1 MTGMF
6 ALLAAAL
13 GLGMFSGALLA
24 AIYTHAKVSLAQE
37 RMQRIVR
44 YWQAEARRW
53 RAEVEF
59 GPQQW
64 PDVAN
69 PPIDPWGN

>member
-1 MTGMF
+1 
-6 ALLAAAL
+6 
-13 GLGMFSGALLA
+13 MFSGAVLA

-44 YWQAEARRW
+44 YWQA
-53 RAEVEF
+53 
-59 GPQQW
+59 GPAGGGPGCSQQQW

-69 PPIDPWGN
+69 PPVDPWGN

>member
-13 GLGMFSGALLA
+13 GLGMFSGAVLA
-24 AIYTHAKVSLAQE
+24 AIYTHARVSLAQE
-37 RMQRIVR
+37 RMQRIVNF
-44 YWQAEARRW
+44 WQAEARRW
-53 RAEVEF
+53 RSEVEF
-59 GPQQW
+59 GQQQW
-64 PDVAN
+64 PDFD